1 MKRLALGLILLAPL
15 SALAQ
20 AGLPALT
27 LTQAAGGGQT
37 WSVSLQVLAVMTFL
51 TLLPGVLLAMTS
63 FTRIVIVLAILRQAL
78 GTGQTPSA
86 QILAGL
92 ALLLTLFVIPVVY
105 ELIGGWQEKRA
116 AKKRPDDAEE
126 APVAAEA

>member
-1 MKRLALGLILLAPL
+1 MKRLVIGLILLAPL
-15 SALAQ
+15 PVLA

-27 LTQAAGGGQT
+27 LTQSAGGGQT

-63 FTRIVIVLAILRQAL
+63 FTRIVVVLAILRQAL

-86 QILAGL
+86 QILAGM
-92 ALLLTLFVIPVVY
+92 ALLLTLFVMGRCSIASTPTRCS
-105 ELIGGWQEKRA
+105 LT
-116 AKKRPDDAEE
+116 
-126 APVAAEA
+126 